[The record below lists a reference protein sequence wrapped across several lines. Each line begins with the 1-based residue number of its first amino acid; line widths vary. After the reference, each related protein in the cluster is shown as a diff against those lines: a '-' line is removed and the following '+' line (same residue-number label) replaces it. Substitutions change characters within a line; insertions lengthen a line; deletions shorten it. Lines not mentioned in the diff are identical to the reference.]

1 MAEASIQINKLSS
14 NAYNVQKAC
23 LNSSSSSHDTGANFD
38 KILQNIS
45 APTTSASTKISQN
58 ENNSQLVVNG
68 GGACDDSIQNDSTN
82 YSSASI
88 DDVEIGEYLQITP
101 KQVRVDTRVK
111 TDLSLLTLAENAIIN
126 NTSGAQDIYKSAE
139 LDFFCPTV
147 QLSYEDHEENEKSN
161 NDNNKLPQLQIEA
174 TEFTGGDVRF
184 IKIGQKIELNFPK
197 IQLNYSKY
205 ETYSQN
211 QPEACD
217 SLPFVSS
224 GVDAKEVRSFDFVDL
239 NFKSNETLSDADYRY
254 GHNAY
259 FNSVK
264 SITNAKINFSLDS
277 LDGKLINQ
285 VNFFISATT
294 NQKENNTVVQLEPAE
309 LGKIEIIV
317 SNQGK
322 ERSIV
327 VNSDK
332 ISTFELL
339 KKHGDEFL
347 SSIKSSDSENDI
359 TTNLSFNYKDLSQN
373 GADEDNQLQKRRIS
387 VGGKNNTLLNGVT
400 EHRMSLMF
408 VPFDIDKNVD
418 VWV

>member
-1 MAEASIQINKLSS
+1 MAEASIQINQLSS
-14 NAYNVQKAC
+14 NAHSAQKAC
-23 LNSSSSSHDTGANFD
+23 LNSSSGSHHTSANFD
-38 KILQNIS
+38 KILQSIN
-45 APTTSASTKISQN
+45 APTGTSTKVNHN
-58 ENNSQLVVNG
+58 EDNSQLVIDG
-68 GGACDDSIQNDSTN
+68 GEACDNSIQNDNTN

-88 DDVEIGEYLQITP
+88 NDVEIEEYLQITP
-101 KQVRVDTRVK
+101 RQVSVDTRIK
-111 TDLSLLTLAENAIIN
+111 TDLSLLTLAENTTIN
-126 NTSGAQDIYKSAE
+126 NASSAQDIYKSAE
-139 LDFFCPTV
+139 LNFFCPTV
-147 QLSYEDHEENEKSN
+147 QLSYEDHGGNQKSN

-184 IKIGQKIELNFPK
+184 IKIGPNIELNFPK
-197 IQLNYSKY
+197 IQLNYSEY

-224 GVDAKEVRSFDFVDL
+224 GVDTKEVKSFDFIDL
-239 NFKSNETLSDADYRY
+239 NFKFNETLSDADYRY

-259 FNSVK
+259 FNSTK
-264 SITNAKINFSLDS
+264 SITNAKINFSLGS
-277 LDGKLINQ
+277 LDSKLINQ

-322 ERSIV
+322 ERNII

-339 KKHGDEFL
+339 KKHSDEFL
-347 SSIKSSDSENDI
+347 GSIKSGDSENDI

-373 GADEDNQLQKRRIS
+373 GADRDDQLQKGRIS
-387 VGGKNNTLLNGVT
+387 VEGKNNTLLNGVT
-400 EHRMSLMF
+400 EHRMSLVFM
-408 VPFDIDKNVD
+408 PFNIDKKVD